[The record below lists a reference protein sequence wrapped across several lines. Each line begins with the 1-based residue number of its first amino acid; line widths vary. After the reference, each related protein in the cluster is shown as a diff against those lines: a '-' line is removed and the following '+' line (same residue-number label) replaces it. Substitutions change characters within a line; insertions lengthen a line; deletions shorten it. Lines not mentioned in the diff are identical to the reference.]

1 MQPQVVGYRTPVR
14 ASAPQAVAIA
24 LGLGWLYGKA
34 IRPGQNG
41 ATRYGYPSISTQ
53 RAKYAGYVT
62 PPQIFTGYSA
72 RRVAAGSVRATQ
84 AAYPSTS
91 TPAAA
96 AASPLS
102 RTLQMVGNDQ
112 MARGHAG

>member
-1 MQPQVVGYRTPVR
+1 MQPRVVRYDTPVR

-41 ATRYGYPSISTQ
+41 ATRYGYPGIGQ
-53 RAKYAGYVT
+53 RNKYAGYAEA
-62 PPQIFTGYSA
+62 PQVFTGYSA
-72 RRVAAGSVRATQ
+72 RRVAAGAVKATPP
-84 AAYPSTS
+84 AYPSTT

-112 MARGHAG
+112 MARGHGG

>member
-1 MQPQVVGYRTPVR
+1 MRPRVVTYHTPVR

-41 ATRYGYPSISTQ
+41 TTRYGYPGIGQ
-53 RAKYAGYVT
+53 RNKYAGYVT

-72 RRVAAGSVRATQ
+72 ARVAGGAIRATP
-84 AAYPSTS
+84 AAYPSTT

-96 AASPLS
+96 AASPLTRALATVGS
-102 RTLQMVGNDQ
+102 SQMN
-112 MARGHAG
+112 ARGHG